1 MVEEEKD
8 WAAAHYRVERD
19 STGLRASKRKLRKIA
34 EVAARHGDPVPEEA
48 SDVIRII
55 DREGAVVLER
65 DFGRNRDAA
74 IEEEARIVEDL
85 LKLDVARFRTRYGI
99 AVDVDAPAEPDAVWS
114 DVPERWSPVEG
125 LETEGEGKP
134 EGASG

>member
-1 MVEEEKD
+1 MAEQEKD

-19 STGLRASKRKLRKIA
+19 STGLRASKRKMRKIA
-34 EVAARHGDPVPEEA
+34 EVAARHGDPVPEES
-48 SDVIRII
+48 SDVIRIV
-55 DREGAVVLER
+55 DREGVVVLER

-99 AVDVDAPAEPDAVWS
+99 AVDVDAPAETGAVWA
-114 DVPERWSPVEG
+114 DFEERWTPIEG

-134 EGASG
+134 KGASG